1 MPSMPAGSWIF
12 PPRVGK
18 GKQRHSDLIVAGAL
32 YFLRLPKDI
41 YEIFGAK
48 NL

>member
-12 PPRVGK
+12 PSRVGK
-18 GKQRHSDLIVAGAL
+18 GYQRRCALTVAGAL